1 MDIGEFFPHATLSDA
16 GSYNHRYG
24 ARFRTKVPRGQTRLC
39 PQQTEGIRAEKRMN
53 GFQTEDMVRV
63 VIEKG
68 EISERACG
76 PYTGP
81 GATIV
86 EEI

>member
-1 MDIGEFFPHATLSDA
+1 
-16 GSYNHRYG
+16 
-24 ARFRTKVPRGQTRLC
+24 
-39 PQQTEGIRAEKRMN
+39 MN